1 MPISLERTAILEHV
15 KTIMRRDL
23 KLRPDMVIDET
34 TPFFSSEADL
44 DSLDILLLLTSIEKE
59 FAIKI
64 PSEEV
69 GQAVFQN
76 LKTLTD
82 YLQDRLANGKSSAPS
97 QSPQSPAPPAVHEPL
112 DYLPHQPPF
121 RFVSKLLSLTPNQSA
136 EGIWAIS
143 GQEDFFA
150 GHFPGRPI
158 VPGVLVAEALAQL
171 SGLVYHGEMPAE
183 GKLARVDVR
192 FNNSAVPPADIRL
205 HSRLMQTIGLL
216 TQYEVHA
223 SNNGAEIARGTIT
236 LSWLTQGDAQAR

>member
-1 MPISLERTAILEHV
+1 MPIHPERTAILEQV

-23 KLRPDMVIDET
+23 KLRPDMAIEET

-59 FAIKI
+59 FKIKI

-82 YLQDRLANGKSSAPS
+82 YLENRLVNGKSSQTVLAATS
-97 QSPQSPAPPAVHEPL
+97 VSPPLTRDPL

-121 RFVSKLLSLTPNQSA
+121 RFISKLLSHKPDESA
-136 EGIWAIS
+136 EAIWTVT
-143 GQEDFFA
+143 GKEDFFA

-158 VPGVLVAEALAQL
+158 VPGVLIAEALAQL
-171 SGLVYHGEMPAE
+171 SGLVYHAEMPAE
-183 GKLARVDVR
+183 GRLARVDVR

-205 HSRLMQTIGLL
+205 HSRFVQTIGLL
-216 TQYEVHA
+216 TEYEVHA

-236 LSWLTQGDAQAR
+236 LSWIKPVV